1 MLLDGFRKVISTE
14 AVNVKMEKD
23 DVEFAHQFFLQG
35 QERLLQ
41 FIKRKVLFY
50 FSFSDSLT
58 ILMYRRQSRNWKL
71 LPCACVLVA
80 CSPFCHYC
88 KTLMYHVIFQVPNLK
103 VGTGGVGGLDDSSLT
118 DARVVLSEM
127 NDVKSRQDNMTVK
140 LENLK
145 LYVSTSLTL

>member
-58 ILMYRRQSRNWKL
+58 ILMYQRQSRNWKL
-71 LPCACVLVA
+71 LLCACVLVA
-80 CSPFCHYC
+80 CSP
-88 KTLMYHVIFQVPNLK
+88 LP
-103 VGTGGVGGLDDSSLT
+103 
-118 DARVVLSEM
+118 
-127 NDVKSRQDNMTVK
+127 
-140 LENLK
+140 
-145 LYVSTSLTL
+145 

>member
-1 MLLDGFRKVISTE
+1 
-14 AVNVKMEKD
+14 
-23 DVEFAHQFFLQG
+23 
-35 QERLLQ
+35 
-41 FIKRKVLFY
+41 
-50 FSFSDSLT
+50 
-58 ILMYRRQSRNWKL
+58 
-71 LPCACVLVA
+71 
-80 CSPFCHYC
+80 
-88 KTLMYHVIFQVPNLK
+88 MYHVIFQVPNLK